1 MFKQKN
7 SLRRT
12 VIYLILY
19 LSVPINSYLEILL
32 VAPNEMLKNV
42 VHRLRR
48 FADLYGLIYAPGSC
62 ATSGTAF
69 HKIKWRILLEA
80 GNEGKITFICWF
92 GINKICLWVNG
103 NRTKIIY
110 HFLKIRLP
118 VRSVKC

>member
-1 MFKQKN
+1 MH
-7 SLRRT
+7 
-12 VIYLILY
+12 
-19 LSVPINSYLEILL
+19 L
-32 VAPNEMLKNV
+32 VA
-42 VHRLRR
+42 
-48 FADLYGLIYAPGSC
+48 APP
-62 ATSGTAF
+62 AVPLFT
-69 HKIKWRILLEA
+69 ILLEV